1 MVNEGEVYK
10 LIIAAPRVEDS
21 GKYVCEINAITCH
34 ATLSVD
40 EPDPTYNFVKML
52 DKKCKGYYGHDFDLE
67 CAVNSGKAQVYW
79 TKNGER
85 IDPDLIGEGKKYQA
99 VKELSGFLKL
109 TVNDCQKDDEATFA
123 CCLEKQPDKTET
135 VISLSEFQYKFTK
148 ILKSARLIEKDTLT
162 LACELNDARGEVK
175 WLKNGEEIQGDKRI
189 EIIKDGRKR
198 KIIIRDAK
206 VNDSGEYSCV
216 SNADKTLADITVNY
230 QNKFLKKLKDTDM
243 IERDRCVLEVELQ
256 DQTAPANWF
265 LKGEEV
271 KDGENF
277 EIKNLGGGKHQL
289 IFKNVKM
296 EDAGELECRSGDLSS
311 KCNLSVLK
319 GESGPIVD
327 APEKVEAPID
337 KGGPMEFSIP
347 YRVDGTR
354 KSPVQA
360 KIVGPDGKPLGK
372 SDCEIIVKDD
382 KVIIKIKKPS
392 RGMSGPYKITI
403 ENAQG
408 SVESPVKL
416 NMMTPPTAPQK
427 LELRDLFDTN
437 FVLKWS
443 PPLDDGGAPII
454 GYKIEVD
461 NQSEKSSWYA
471 YAPKDED
478 VATVDDKAIRKVVSE
493 LERYIKASINRYKV
507 EGFRKNQILR
517 VRVRAAN
524 KVGESEPANI
534 ADRITMK
541 NPWTVPNP
549 PREPDIFDWTA
560 TTLSIKWK
568 EPDSDGGS
576 PITGYVVE
584 YKEKLASTWK
594 SFYEPDP
601 KKLNAIISD
610 LRTGASYVVR
620 IRARNIEGDSEPCA
634 QTPPKIAKER
644 YVRPFFVDVGTMQNI
659 TVRKGQMA
667 RWDVAYGGE
676 PDPTSKWTFSKG
688 RLGVAPE
695 VDVKGD
701 DRTTVEIYD
710 RNSVLTVKKAVRT
723 DSGRY
728 FIRVTNEVGSAEHC
742 ADLLVLDKP
751 SPPDGEPEATKIR
764 SDSAVVEFRPPKDD
778 GGCPILGYIIE
789 KMDTETGRWVGAG
802 ECGPDANE
810 FEVKNL
816 VKGKRYKLR
825 VKAYNKEGESEPS
838 EMANSFVAQN
848 PYGKFLNSHFYPLK
862 FTRNTQTNYFLYLS
876 ISICTFQHDYHKNTF
891 VVFLY
896 FKPYKHIPKN

>member
-1 MVNEGEVYK
+1 
-10 LIIAAPRVEDS
+10 
-21 GKYVCEINAITCH
+21 
-34 ATLSVD
+34 
-40 EPDPTYNFVKML
+40 ML

-85 IDPDLIGEGKKYQA
+85 LDPELVGEGKKYQI
-99 VKELSGFLKL
+99 VKELSGFLKM
-109 TVNDCQKDDEATFA
+109 TVNDCQKDDEATYA

-175 WLKNGEEIQGDKRI
+175 WLKNGEELQSDKRL

-198 KIIIRDAK
+198 KLIIRDAK
-206 VNDSGEYSCV
+206 VSDSGEFSCV
-216 SNADKTLADITVNY
+216 SNADKTNAEITVNY

-243 IERDRCVLEVELQ
+243 IERDRVIMEVELQ
-256 DQTAPANWF
+256 DQTAPTEWF
-265 LKGEEV
+265 LKGEPV
-271 KDGENF
+271 KDGDDF
-277 EIKNLGGGKHQL
+277 EIKNLGGGKHQF
-289 IFKNVKM
+289 IFKSVKI
-296 EDAGELECRSGDLSS
+296 EDAGDLECKSGDLSS
-311 KCNLSVLK
+311 KCVLSILK
-319 GESGPIVD
+319 GETGPIVD
-327 APEKVEAPID
+327 APESVESAID

-347 YRVDGTR
+347 YRIDGTR

-382 KVIIKIKKPS
+382 KVIIKLKKPT
-392 RGMSGPYKITI
+392 RAMSGPYKVTI

-408 SVESPVKL
+408 SVESPIKINL
-416 NMMTPPTAPQK
+416 MTPPTQPQK

-437 FVLKWS
+437 FCLKWS
-443 PPLDDGGAPII
+443 PPIDDGGAPLI
-454 GYKIEVD
+454 GYKIEID

-471 YAPKDED
+471 YAPKDAD
-478 VATVDDKAIRKVVSE
+478 VVTVDDKAVRKVVSE
-493 LERYIKASINRYKV
+493 LERYIKASFNRYKV

-517 VRVRAAN
+517 IRIRAAN

-549 PREPDIFDWTA
+549 PRDAEIFDWTA
-560 TTLSIKWK
+560 TTLSIQWK

-576 PITGYVVE
+576 PITGYFVE

-594 SFYEPDP
+594 GFYEPDP
-601 KKLNAIISD
+601 KKRNAIIPE

-620 IRARNIEGDSEPCA
+620 IKARNIEGDSEPCA
-634 QTPPKIAKER
+634 QTPPKITKER
-644 YVRPFFVDVGTMQNI
+644 FVRPFFVDVAVMQNI
-659 TVRKGQMA
+659 TIRKGQMC
-667 RWDVAYGGE
+667 RWDIAYGGE
-676 PDPTSKWTFSKG
+676 PDPTSKWFFSKG
-688 RLGVAPE
+688 KLGVAPE
-695 VDVKGD
+695 VEVKPD
-701 DRTTVEIYD
+701 DHCTVEMYD

-728 FIRVTNEVGSAEHC
+728 FIRVTNEVGSCEHS

-751 SPPDGEPEATKIR
+751 SAPDGEPEATKIR
-764 SDSAVVEFRPPKDD
+764 CDSAVVEFRPPKDD

-802 ECGPDANE
+802 ECGPNSNE

-825 VKAYNKEGESEPS
+825 VKAYNKEGESDPS
-838 EMANSFVAQN
+838 EMSQSFVAQN
-848 PYGKFLNSHFYPLK
+848 PYGKKIHHDLLILIDISLHKHKSNVLILF
-862 FTRNTQTNYFLYLS
+862 S
-876 ISICTFQHDYHKNTF
+876 ISIYMHQPFKHHKNTF
-891 VVFLY
+891 VVFFLG
-896 FKPYKHIPKN
+896 FFSSF